1 MSEDIEITILMPCLN
16 EAETIKGC
24 IKEALSTL
32 SSYSLR
38 GEVLIADN
46 GSTDGSPQIAE
57 NAGAGVINIPQQGYG
72 SALLGGIKAAKGE
85 YILMGDADGS
95 YNFGELPRFIEKL
108 RQGDDLVMGCRF
120 PKGGGK
126 IYPGAM
132 PWKHRWIGNPLLSA
146 VGKLF
151 FSSSVDDFHCGLRG
165 FRKDAIMSLGLC
177 TKGMEF
183 ASEMVVKAS
192 LCGLKISQVPIT
204 LRCDRR
210 SRPSHLR
217 SWRDGWR
224 HLRFMLL
231 YSPNW
236 LFIAP
241 GAILTI
247 LGLIGFIFL
256 LPQPLTL
263 VGITFDINTL
273 LVSSTTI
280 LVGTQILFFGLIIKT
295 YATAVG
301 LWPGNKRWKNFI
313 KGRPI
318 EWGIGIGLFFI
329 LAGSGYL
336 INAILSWHSVG
347 FGQLSYQESLRT
359 VIPAVTG
366 IGVGFQVLFSG
377 FVLALLGLER

>member
-16 EAETIKGC
+16 EAETIRGC
-24 IKEALSTL
+24 ILEALSAL
-32 SSYSLR
+32 SACNVN
-38 GEVLIADN
+38 GEVLVADN
-46 GSTDGSPQIAE
+46 GSTDGSSQIAE
-57 NAGAGVINIPQQGYG
+57 SAGAKVINIPQKGYG
-72 SALLGGIKAAKGE
+72 CALLEGIKAAKGK

-95 YNFGELPRFIEKL
+95 YNFGELPRFMEKL
-108 RQGDDLVMGCRF
+108 RQGNDLVMGCRL
-120 PKGGGK
+120 PNGGGK
-126 IYPGAM
+126 IEPGAM
-132 PWKHRWIGNPLLSA
+132 PWKHRWIGNPILSA

-151 FSSSVDDFHCGLRG
+151 FSSPVDDFHCGLRG
-165 FRKDAIMSLGLC
+165 FRKDAIMSLDLC

-192 LCGLKISQVPIT
+192 LCGLKISQVPVT
-204 LRCDRR
+204 LRCDGR
-210 SRPSHLR
+210 SMPSHLR

-224 HLRFMLL
+224 HFRFMLL

-236 LFIAP
+236 LFLAP
-241 GAILTI
+241 GTVLII

-263 VGITFDINTL
+263 AGITFDLNTL

-295 YATAVG
+295 HATTVG
-301 LWPGNKRWKNFI
+301 LWPGNKRWNNFV

-318 EWGIGIGLFFI
+318 EWGIGIGLFLI
-329 LAGSGYL
+329 LAGSGYI

-359 VIPAVTG
+359 VIPAITG